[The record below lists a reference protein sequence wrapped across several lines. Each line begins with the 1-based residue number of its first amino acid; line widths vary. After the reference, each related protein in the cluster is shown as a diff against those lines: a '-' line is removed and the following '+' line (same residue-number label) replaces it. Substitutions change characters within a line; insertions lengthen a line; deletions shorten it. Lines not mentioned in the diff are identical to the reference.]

1 MRNYDV
7 AIVGGGGAGLSLVLA
22 IERAA
27 GRAGSRAPSV
37 VLVDPVRRSASDRT
51 WCWWTR
57 DDRTAWFDDLLTGAW
72 SSVTV
77 AGPRTGEQRVDLS
90 PFRYVMLRSPDLYD
104 AATRACERLGVER
117 IDAGVTGITGDG
129 EVLTDQGHR
138 FRAGTVFDSRP
149 TAPARPGRT
158 TLLQHFR
165 GWTVRF
171 DDPVLDPTQATLMD
185 FRVAQPA
192 RGVAFAYLLP
202 TAPDRALVEY
212 TEFSRERRTPAEY
225 ELALRAYLE
234 KRWAVA
240 PGRGVTIEHEEDGVI
255 PMTDAPFPG
264 RVGERVFR
272 IGTAGGATRP
282 STGYTFAAMQRQA
295 EHVAAQLVGG
305 RTAGRVEPPKPYPGH
320 HLWLDAVLLRALDR
334 GYVDGADLFTGLFAR
349 NPPGRLLRF
358 LDGVS
363 SPAEE
368 LAVMRTS
375 PTLPMMR
382 ATVEDA
388 LARLA
393 ARRSRSVAARHDR

>member
-7 AIVGGGGAGLSLVLA
+7 AIVGGGGAGLSLLLA
-22 IERAA
+22 VERAA
-27 GRAGSRAPSV
+27 GRAGRPAPSV

-51 WCWWTR
+51 WCWWT
-57 DDRTAWFDDLLTGAW
+57 ASGPASWFDDLLTGAW
-72 SSVTV
+72 TTVTV
-77 AGPRTGEQRVDLS
+77 AGPRTGEQRIDLS

-117 IDAGVTGITGDG
+117 IDAGVTSITGDG
-129 EVLTDQGHR
+129 EVQTDQGHR
-138 FRAGTVFDSRP
+138 FRATTVFDSRP

-192 RGVAFAYLLP
+192 RGVAFAYTLP
-202 TAPDRALVEY
+202 TGKDRALVEY
-212 TEFSRERRTPAEY
+212 TEFSRTRRSPAEY
-225 ELALRAYLE
+225 ELALRAYLDQ
-234 KRWAVA
+234 RWGVA

-255 PMTDAPFPG
+255 PMTDAPFPS

-295 EHVAAQLVGG
+295 EHLAAQLIDGQPP
-305 RTAGRVEPPKPYPGH
+305 RPPKPYPGH

-349 NPPGRLLRF
+349 NPPARLLRF

-375 PTLPMMR
+375 PTLPMLR
-382 ATVEDA
+382 ATLEDG
-388 LARLA
+388 LARLT
-393 ARRSRSVAARHDR
+393 ARRSRSVVARHDG